1 MRAIAEGRPTV
12 RKKPA
17 KVRVNAEFVT
27 ADEFIERQAIATQ
40 TPSHQSC
47 EVTNRNLI

>member
-17 KVRVNAEFVT
+17 KVCVNAGFVI
-27 ADEFIERQAIATQ
+27 ADEIKRKAIFRHSDAFASKLQ
-40 TPSHQSC
+40 GS
-47 EVTNRNLI
+47 